1 MSFAFVHVSKG
12 LSSKEIPLHNKKR
25 RPPFTPNV
33 STTTTK
39 RKPPPDVH
47 SNTTVDGRASALEL
61 REVRSGARALRLF
74 ARPLRVAL
82 GEIARARA
90 PRRRRRH
97 HRHREHKRT
106 PKCAG
111 APPQKRVRDKPPP
124 KRDANLPR
132 TEKREVETTE
142 TTTETKNLEEEK
154 KRRPRLGLLEK
165 HANERARRQID
176 ARER

>member
-1 MSFAFVHVSKG
+1 MSFARKRFKRSPPKRSIIKSVHRHQTS
-12 LSSKEIPLHNKKR
+12 R
-25 RPPFTPNV
+25 RP
-33 STTTTK
+33 K
-39 RKPPPDVH
+39 EDQDVH
-47 SNTTVDGRASALEL
+47 SNTTVDRRASALEL
-61 REVRSGARALRLF
+61 RESPGARALRLF